1 MYKALDVKSKDYVA
15 LKKLH
20 AGVPFDRLQNESK
33 LLKECNSNY
42 IVRYKDVIWN
52 ENELWVPRVA
62 VDDAV
67 DCDGVLPL
75 RIACR
80 CDSKWQSFERG

>member
-1 MYKALDVKSKDYVA
+1 MKSKDYVA

-33 LLKECNSNY
+33 LLKECKSNY

-52 ENELWVPRVA
+52 ENELWVPRVV
-62 VDDAV
+62 VDEAV

-75 RIACR
+75 RLCGQLHAER
-80 CDSKWQSFERG
+80 QPADGGADS

>member
-52 ENELWVPRVA
+52 ENELWVPRVV
-62 VDDAV
+62 VDEAV
-67 DCDGVLPL
+67 DCDGVLSL
-75 RIACR
+75 RFAR
-80 CDSKWQSFERG
+80 SLHQEWKAAE

>member
-1 MYKALDVKSKDYVA
+1 MDVKSKDYVA

-80 CDSKWQSFERG
+80 CDSKWQSFERGGIT

>member
-1 MYKALDVKSKDYVA
+1 MDVKSKDYVA

-52 ENELWVPRVA
+52 ENELWVPHSLYKNPIFH
-62 VDDAV
+62 D
-67 DCDGVLPL
+67 L
-75 RIACR
+75 
-80 CDSKWQSFERG
+80 SY